1 MKSDVIKLTMAGDGI
16 EDALR
21 AASDSAAYRGLGKK
35 EALHLRLLT
44 EEMLGMLR
52 QITGGAEANFWV
64 TSEGRAFELHLAA
77 YPLVTGKMRRELL
90 DASTSGKNEAARGF
104 MGKLRDIMDRALIA
118 DDVASPSD
126 YYLRGLIMPANM
138 SDPMAYAASANMV
151 SWSMQHYKT
160 AVEQDSGAKEE
171 WDELEKSIVAN
182 IADEVKIAITGNT
195 VEMTVYKKF
204 KN

>member
-64 TSEGRAFELHLAA
+64 TSEGRAFELHLAT

-160 AVEQDSGAKEE
+160 AVEQDSDAKEE